1 MSVQVI
7 KEGNQPRWAVVPYE
21 EYLDLVESAD
31 MLQDIQDYDSV
42 KAALARGEEELV
54 PVEVIDKILD
64 GGNAIKVWREYR
76 GLSQQTLSEEL
87 GISKPYL
94 SQLETGKRNGSME
107 VLKKIADRLSISI
120 EMIFPS

>member
-21 EYLDLVESAD
+21 EYLDLVERAD
-31 MLQDIQDYDSV
+31 MLQDIQDYDNV
-42 KAALARGEEELV
+42 KAALARGDEELI

-76 GLSQQTLSEEL
+76 GLSQQALSEKAA
-87 GISKPYL
+87 ISIPYL
-94 SQLETGKRNGSME
+94 SQLEKGRRKGSMA
-107 VLKKIADRLSISI
+107 VLKKIADGLNISI
-120 EMIFPS
+120 ELIYSS